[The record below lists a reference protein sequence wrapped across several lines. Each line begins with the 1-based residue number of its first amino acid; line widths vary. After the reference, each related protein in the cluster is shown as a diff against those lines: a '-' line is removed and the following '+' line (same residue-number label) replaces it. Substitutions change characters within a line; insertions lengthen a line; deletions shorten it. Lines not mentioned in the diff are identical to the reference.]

1 MDPISALKTGAA
13 AVSLVSALAKLAKE
27 ISTRKTDDTGLPVL
41 KELMGRLQ
49 IEAVRLSGS
58 LEHRLRSLVERM
70 HEYGLYPAVSL
81 NDQIK
86 DLSWYNV
93 VTRFRIKGFRDECN
107 AIYQQLTSFLDDATS
122 LLLCQGQMQLASSA
136 FAASLDTKRQL
147 DELFLKTDM
156 PLGMLLK
163 GMLAAAGRAS
173 ADLQA

>member
-1 MDPISALKTGAA
+1 MDPISAFKTGAA

-27 ISTRKTDDTGLPVL
+27 IGTRKDSESGQPVL

-58 LEHRLRSLVERM
+58 LEHRLRSLVERV
-70 HEYGLYPAVSL
+70 HEYGLNPATSL

-93 VTRFRIKGFRDECN
+93 VTRFRLKSFRDECN
-107 AIYQQLTSFLDDATS
+107 AIYQQLTSFLDDATA
-122 LLLCQGQMQLASSA
+122 LLLCQGEVQLASSA

-147 DELFLKTDM
+147 DELFLKPDL

-173 ADLQA
+173 ADLRA